1 MEEQFVGVRHIFY
14 IKQFHMRVSLR
25 VEILIHILEHIF
37 NTILLAVADAPYR
50 VEGQTFHHGR
60 LKDEHGR
67 GT

>member
-1 MEEQFVGVRHIFY
+1 
-14 IKQFHMRVSLR
+14 MRVSLR

-50 VEGQTFHHGR
+50 VEGQTFHHSR